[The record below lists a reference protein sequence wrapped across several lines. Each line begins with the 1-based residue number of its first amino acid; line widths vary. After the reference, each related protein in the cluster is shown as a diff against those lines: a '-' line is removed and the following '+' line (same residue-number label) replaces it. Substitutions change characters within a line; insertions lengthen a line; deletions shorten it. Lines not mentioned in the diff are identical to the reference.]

1 MIRIRAAALTLALL
15 LSTGAAAPPW
25 LSEAEAQA
33 VSSAPAKAADSR
45 YATAPDGVKI
55 HYTATGEG
63 PLVVMIHGFPD
74 YAGTWS
80 KLIPALSDNYRT
92 VAIDTR
98 GYNYSDKP
106 TDVDSYRRDRLVA
119 DVEAVIRAEG
129 RTKATVIG
137 HDFGAFIA
145 WFFAFDRPEMTDSLV
160 ILSVPHPANF
170 ANELATNPEQM
181 RNSQYALALQAEGSE
196 RALSAERFAAGR
208 TDPVER
214 QAYLE
219 ALKRSDFRAMTNYY
233 RANFPIGP
241 NAPKPGEP
249 PAQFPPVTA
258 PVLVIH
264 GVKDPYLLASGHSRS
279 WERISRDSTFLM
291 IPDADHNVHLDA
303 PALVNRTIRDWLDA
317 RRED

>member
-1 MIRIRAAALTLALL
+1 MMAPVMALALAACAL
-15 LSTGAAAPPW
+15 PPTPMKSVEPPALAPAHASGAQ
-25 LSEAEAQA
+25 ERYA
-33 VSSAPAKAADSR
+33 VSA
-45 YATAPDGVKI
+45 DGVRI
-55 HYTATGEG
+55 HYTVSGEG

-80 KLIPALSDNYRT
+80 KLVPALDDAYRT

-98 GYNYSDKP
+98 GYNFSDKP

-129 RTKATVIG
+129 RTSATLIG
-137 HDFGAFIA
+137 HDFGAFIS
-145 WFFAFDRPEMTDSLV
+145 WYFAFDRPQMTTSLV

-181 RNSQYALALQAEGSE
+181 RNSQYALALQQEGSE
-196 RALSAERFAAGR
+196 RFLTAEQFAAGR

-214 QAYLE
+214 RNYLE

-233 RANFPIGP
+233 RANFPIGA
-241 NAPKPGEP
+241 NAPKHGEA
-249 PAQFPPVTA
+249 PAEFPTVTA

-264 GVKDPYLLASGHSRS
+264 GVKDPYLLSSGHSRS
-279 WERISRDSTFLM
+279 WERISSDSTFLM
-291 IPDADHNVHLDA
+291 IPEANHNVHLDA
-303 PALVNRTIRDWLDA
+303 PDLVNRTIRDWLDA